1 MYKNRQHRSRTQA
14 SSKLT
19 TQHNPYLMSNPAATD
34 SEGDDFSDSKS
45 EVPPDF
51 DERFYSKT
59 DRSYRKIDK
68 TPLAP
73 QLQPLRD
80 ALDDKKPPYCAGV
93 LPAHDEDLILYYG
106 KGDHD
111 CR

>member
-1 MYKNRQHRSRTQA
+1 
-14 SSKLT
+14 
-19 TQHNPYLMSNPAATD
+19 MSNPTASD

-45 EVPPDF
+45 EVPPDY